1 MVLAARFSVGKGASS
16 GEGAAPGGAARALG
30 PAGPRLGFAP
40 TPGSNTWARDKKNE
54 DGRVTLILL
63 DDLGRASVVKDA
75 QAAELRAFLAA
86 A

>member
-1 MVLAARFSVGKGASS
+1 VRAA
-16 GEGAAPGGAARALG
+16 
-30 PAGPRLGFAP
+30 GFAP
-40 TPGSNTWARDKKNE
+40 DTWLEYMARDKKNE

-75 QAAELRAFLAA
+75 AAGELRAFLAA